1 LPKEKGL
8 DRLFVE
14 DRVSEV
20 FRNLTQTSTKN
31 ASILTQ
37 PFKENK
43 DTFLWA
49 VSLGVKFGSRKPLE
63 DKREGLLRWD
73 YLSNDEKQCLGMLA
87 LAETGDINVLK
98 DEGTIQE
105 IAEEYANQ
113 GIRILKQYV
122 YDGAGDPLWKLVN
135 LVRTEENKQN

>member
-1 LPKEKGL
+1 MPKEKGL

-14 DRVSEV
+14 ERVAEI
-20 FRNLTQTSTKN
+20 FRNLTQASTKN

-43 DTFLWA
+43 DAFLWA
-49 VSLGVKFGSRKPLE
+49 VSLGVKFGSRKRLE
-63 DKREGLLRWD
+63 DKREGLLRYD
-73 YLSNDEKQCLGMLA
+73 YLSNDEKQFLGMLA

-98 DEGTIQE
+98 DEGSIQE

-113 GIRILKQYV
+113 GIRIIKQNV
-122 YDGAGDPLWKLVN
+122 YDGSGDPLWKLVN
-135 LVRTEENKQN
+135 LIRTQENT

>member
-1 LPKEKGL
+1 MPKEKGL

-14 DRVSEV
+14 EKVVEV
-20 FRNLTQTSTKN
+20 FRDLTQASTKN

-43 DTFLWA
+43 DAFLWA
-49 VSLGVKFGSRKPLE
+49 VSLGVKSGSRRRLE
-63 DKREGLLRWD
+63 DKREGLLRYD
-73 YLSNDEKQCLGMLA
+73 YLSHDEKQCLGMLA

-98 DEGTIQE
+98 DEGRVQE

-113 GIRILKQYV
+113 GIRIIKQNV
-122 YDGAGDPLWKLVN
+122 YDGSGDPLWKLVN
-135 LVRTEENKQN
+135 LIRSHETT

>member
-1 LPKEKGL
+1 MPKEKGL

-14 DRVSEV
+14 DRVVDV
-20 FRNLTQTSTKN
+20 FRSLTQTSTKN

-43 DTFLWA
+43 DAFLWA
-49 VSLGVKFGSRKPLE
+49 VSLGVKLGSRKPLE

-73 YLSNDEKQCLGMLA
+73 YLSHDEKQCLGMLA

-98 DEGTIQE
+98 DEGSIQE
-105 IAEEYANQ
+105 IAEEYANG
-113 GIRILKQYV
+113 GIRILKHNI

-135 LVRTEENKQN
+135 LIRNLEKA

>member
-1 LPKEKGL
+1 MPKEKGL

-14 DRVSEV
+14 ERVVEV
-20 FRNLTQTSTKN
+20 FRDLTQASTRN

-43 DTFLWA
+43 DAFLWA
-49 VSLGVKFGSRKPLE
+49 VSLGVKHGSRRPLE

-73 YLSNDEKQCLGMLA
+73 YLSHDEKQCLGMLA
-87 LAETGDINVLK
+87 LAETGGIEVLK
-98 DEGTIQE
+98 DEGSIQE

-113 GIRILKQYV
+113 GIRILKQNV
-122 YDGAGDPLWKLVN
+122 YDGPGDPLWKLVN
-135 LVRTEENKQN
+135 LIRTLEKA

>member
-1 LPKEKGL
+1 MAKEKGL

-14 DRVSEV
+14 EKVIDV
-20 FRNLTQTSTKN
+20 FRNLSQASTKN
-31 ASILTQ
+31 ASIFSQ

-43 DTFLWA
+43 DAFLWA
-49 VSLGVKFGSRKPLE
+49 ISLGVKYGSRRPLE
-63 DKREGLLRWD
+63 NKREGLLRWD
-73 YLSNDEKQCLGMLA
+73 YLSHDEKQCLCMLA

-98 DEGTIQE
+98 DEGSIQE

-113 GIRILKQYV
+113 GVRILKQNV

-135 LVRTEENKQN
+135 LISTLEEA